1 LKGGVMKNKTT
12 INFVID
18 ASMFVCIMA
27 MAGIGFLM
35 KFVLMTGRERW
46 VKYGRNVYLSFLG
59 MDRHDWAT
67 IHLVIGFVLL
77 VLLVLH
83 TIFHWKMIMSMYCK
97 LIDDQR
103 TRRIVASV
111 FLIVSAVL
119 ILFPFIMNL

>member
-1 LKGGVMKNKTT
+1 MKNKTT

-119 ILFPFIMNL
+119 ILFSFIMNL